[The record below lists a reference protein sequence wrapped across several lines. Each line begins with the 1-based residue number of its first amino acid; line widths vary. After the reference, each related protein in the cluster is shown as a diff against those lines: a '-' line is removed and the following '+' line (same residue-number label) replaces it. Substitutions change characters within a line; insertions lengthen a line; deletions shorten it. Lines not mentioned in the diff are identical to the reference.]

1 MSVVPSFDTTSLE
14 DLVALAQAQGLHVED
29 ETDRDHVV
37 GLVQASVV
45 ADLAEGEV
53 TGGRD
58 DASAA
63 AAAAPASPADER
75 LFGGDGADG

>member
-1 MSVVPSFDTTSLE
+1 MSAVPSFDSTSLE

-37 GLVQASVV
+37 GLVQASVI

-53 TGGRD
+53 TGGSG

-63 AAAAPASPADER
+63 AAASAADEI
-75 LFGGDGADG
+75 LK